1 MLLIVMLVWFYVGPD
16 IFLCGKTK
24 WLLFQNISNIVSNIV
39 SKICQISKYCIEPVM
54 IFDYRID
61 IVSKIDEI
69 SKYRIEMHDIE
80 FDISTRSD
88 EV

>member
-1 MLLIVMLVWFYVGPD
+1 
-16 IFLCGKTK
+16 
-24 WLLFQNISNIVSNIV
+24 
-39 SKICQISKYCIEPVM
+39 M

-69 SKYRIEMHDIE
+69 SKYRIEMHDIK
-80 FDISTRSD
+80 FDISTGSD